1 MIMGIYKIWSIFSY
15 IGLLFGVISIYF
27 SKTNNVKMALL
38 SLMFAS
44 LIDVFDGTIARK
56 FKRTEKEKQFGIE
69 IDSILDTI
77 NFGVVPVIIYLNM
90 GYSVWYD
97 YIISFLYL
105 SVITMRLAF
114 FNTDLV
120 NLKETNKNY
129 EVYYGFPVTSIP
141 IFLILG
147 FIISFLTK
155 LGFIMPLTMIISM
168 MLFIT
173 KIKIKRYKNKWFNI
187 ILIIIGLL
195 LIALMFGV
203 IR

>member
-77 NFGVVPVIIYLNM
+77 NFGV
-90 GYSVWYD
+90 
-97 YIISFLYL
+97 L
-105 SVITMRLAF
+105 S
-114 FNTDLV
+114 
-120 NLKETNKNY
+120 
-129 EVYYGFPVTSIP
+129 
-141 IFLILG
+141 
-147 FIISFLTK
+147 
-155 LGFIMPLTMIISM
+155 
-168 MLFIT
+168 
-173 KIKIKRYKNKWFNI
+173 
-187 ILIIIGLL
+187 
-195 LIALMFGV
+195 
-203 IR
+203 